1 MNDFRESSALNRM
14 QERYWA
20 TKQAVFKKLGKKDD
34 DCIIASDA
42 ELDSKLELFQ
52 TIEESFFSLMRILEN
67 YQDRLC
73 GLAQEENALGRF
85 LKENGKYDKTRAGKV
100 MTGAGKALSFSAQQ
114 KLSLRLPLVRLYH
127 EVETFQYRA
136 IVDCLQTVEK
146 MEKARTAYRGALM
159 WMKDVSQ
166 QLDPDTCKQLEKFR
180 KVQSNVR
187 KTKAR
192 FDKLK
197 LDTLQKVDLLS
208 FSRCNLFSQALAAY
222 QNTLI
227 TICEKVS
234 QTMASV
240 AETTKGYQYYEFS
253 TLKELTETSKKLAEE
268 TTEKSE
274 HLPFSTEDDNLI
286 KTDDKDV
293 LLYFESEYCDDEEGK
308 KKKEYV
314 PENNTEKEKLQSASS
329 NSSCQKRKIKK
340 KRPENDNEKDN
351 SDDPLLDLD
360 NEYFKSTFI
369 EHSQVVNHGLQ
380 IDQKND
386 KTLPSTSDL
395 LTGVHGSD
403 ADKSDLELLQEIL
416 DSSGDFSLANQWSG
430 SQISSCNHPVEGNMI
445 ASLQSSSHTSYFLP
459 SQLLDMNTSSVSS
472 QIAAKGD
479 SGTVSNAVSEAS
491 KSVENNPTDKNKK
504 GKQDMSSWYNLF
516 ADLDPLANPDLIG
529 KKHVDEINC

>member
-1 MNDFRESSALNRM
+1 MNDFRESSTLNRM
-14 QERYWA
+14 QERYWT

-42 ELDSKLELFQ
+42 ELDSKIELFQ
-52 TIEESFFSLMRILEN
+52 TIEESFLTLMRVLEN
-67 YQDRLC
+67 YQDKLC
-73 GLAQEENALGRF
+73 ALAQEENALGRF

-136 IVDCLQTVEK
+136 IVDTLQTVEK

-227 TICEKVS
+227 AISEKMS
-234 QTMASV
+234 HTMTSV
-240 AETTKGYQYYEFS
+240 AETTKGYQHYEFS
-253 TLKELTETSKKLAEE
+253 LLKELTETSKKLAEE
-268 TTEKSE
+268 TSDKNENYEEEQSLVPTA
-274 HLPFSTEDDNLI
+274 
-286 KTDDKDV
+286 DKDV
-293 LLYFESEYCDDEEGK
+293 LLFFEAEYYDDEDDK
-308 KKKEYV
+308 SKTQNSNKNKEILSDSL
-314 PENNTEKEKLQSASS
+314 NNSPH
-329 NSSCQKRKIKK
+329 KRKKQVKK
-340 KRPENDNEKDN
+340 SSKKIDEPVDFDVPLVDIDEEEAFQKSLFAVSQS
-351 SDDPLLDLD
+351 SDDLAQLIKGTDS
-360 NEYFKSTFI
+360 NG
-369 EHSQVVNHGLQ
+369 HQNA
-380 IDQKND
+380 
-386 KTLPSTSDL
+386 SDL
-395 LTGVHGSD
+395 LTGKQNDVYKDDIELLNEILGSD
-403 ADKSDLELLQEIL
+403 G
-416 DSSGDFSLANQWSG
+416 DSSISSFSDSNFQNEHSKNSSANQESG
-430 SQISSCNHPVEGNMI
+430 RNFF
-445 ASLQSSSHTSYFLP
+445 ALLQSSSQTSCFLP
-459 SQLLDMNTSSVSS
+459 SQLLDMNKGCNPAQIESSETASSSMTSSK
-472 QIAAKGD
+472 I
-479 SGTVSNAVSEAS
+479 TESN
-491 KSVENNPTDKNKK
+491 SVEKNKK

-529 KKHVDEINC
+529 KKPADDINC